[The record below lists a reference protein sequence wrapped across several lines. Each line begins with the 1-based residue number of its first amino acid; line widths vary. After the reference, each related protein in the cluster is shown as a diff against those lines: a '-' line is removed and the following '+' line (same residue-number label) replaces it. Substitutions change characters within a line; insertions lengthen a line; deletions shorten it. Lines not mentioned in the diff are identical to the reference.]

1 MDEMNRERQR
11 QEDTTEI
18 ALVQLALD
26 FFRIAKK
33 RWWLFAGLLAVGTAI
48 AFGVS
53 FIQYT
58 PLYRCEATFT
68 VSTGENTGF
77 YYSTTAADQMS
88 RTFPYILDSS
98 YFRSVLLDTLETDT
112 LNGEISAETIENSN
126 MVTMTVSSPSP
137 EDARSILEAAL
148 SVYPE
153 VSRFV
158 LGDIELNLIDEIQT
172 PTSPYNV
179 PSKKRLLAYGAF
191 GGLLVASILTLVWA
205 LLNNTVKSAEAMERF
220 TSLECLGALP
230 AVKQKARKNSAVSQ
244 YVSILDHRTPHGF
257 RESVSALAVRVR
269 SALKE
274 KGGNILLIT
283 SSMAGEGK
291 STVAIDLAE
300 QLAREKHRVMLIDFD
315 LRGQNDARLL
325 GMKGG
330 VTVADVLRKPK
341 LLDDNFL
348 RFSKRLGFFFWGG
361 EQREQNPSPYLRDPH
376 LKDILQRL
384 CSQVD
389 YLILDTPPCGI
400 FPDASILAE
409 YADASLL
416 VVRYD
421 AVTGPGIM
429 ESLSML
435 NDAQVPV
442 LGYVFNAFP
451 QTSGSYGYGYG
462 RYGYGRYGYGRYGYS
477 NYGYGESEKEENGA
491 QHLESRGAS
500 G

>member
-1 MDEMNRERQR
+1 MP
-11 QEDTTEI
+11 
-18 ALVQLALD
+18 A
-26 FFRIAKK
+26 F
-33 RWWLFAGLLAVGTAI
+33 LAVGTVI

-53 FIQYT
+53 FIRYT

-98 YFRSVLLDTLETDT
+98 YFRSVLLDALETDT

-205 LLNNTVKSAEAMERF
+205 LLNNTVKSAEDMERF

-244 YVSILDHRTPHGF
+244 YVSVLDPQDTPWVSGE
-257 RESVSALAVRVR
+257 RECSCCESAVRP
-269 SALKE
+269 
-274 KGGNILLIT
+274 KG
-283 SSMAGEGK
+283 K
-291 STVAIDLAE
+291 R
-300 QLAREKHRVMLIDFD
+300 REHPPNHQQHGR
-315 LRGQNDARLL
+315 
-325 GMKGG
+325 
-330 VTVADVLRKPK
+330 
-341 LLDDNFL
+341 
-348 RFSKRLGFFFWGG
+348 GG
-361 EQREQNPSPYLRDPH
+361 EIH
-376 LKDILQRL
+376 
-384 CSQVD
+384 
-389 YLILDTPPCGI
+389 
-400 FPDASILAE
+400 
-409 YADASLL
+409 
-416 VVRYD
+416 
-421 AVTGPGIM
+421 
-429 ESLSML
+429 
-435 NDAQVPV
+435 
-442 LGYVFNAFP
+442 
-451 QTSGSYGYGYG
+451 
-462 RYGYGRYGYGRYGYS
+462 
-477 NYGYGESEKEENGA
+477 
-491 QHLESRGAS
+491 RGH
-500 G
+500 